1 MFQNIELFALKLSKL
16 QKKVA
21 LWNDKCFFSF
31 AILGPNYLAVL
42 EGQLYRRK
50 SPTETATNTADL
62 CHAWHPS
69 SPSLPRSDEDENK
82 GRLSLLLVFG
92 PHKTE
97 AAKE

>member
-1 MFQNIELFALKLSKL
+1 M
-16 QKKVA
+16 
-21 LWNDKCFFSF
+21 FFSF
-31 AILGPNYLAVL
+31 AILRPNYLSTL
-42 EGQLYRRK
+42 QGSSGRK

-82 GRLSLLLVFG
+82 GSLSLLLVFG